1 LKKNN
6 LYYIIAG
13 ESSGDL
19 HGSKIIESMQNIN
32 SNLHFRGLGGPLM
45 SESGLKSLEDFNK
58 LAVMGFLEVLK
69 DLPFFLNL
77 KKKIISD
84 ICNKNPEKIILIDYP
99 GFNLS
104 LAKTLKKHTDI
115 PILYY
120 ISPQVWAWKEKRV
133 SIIQKY
139 IDKLIVIFP
148 FEKTWFKQKNI
159 EVEYFG
165 HPLIDIY
172 KNPLNYKNQ
181 SEKSISFFPGS
192 RLQEIRRH
200 VPIIKKIIEKLLIE
214 NTDLTFIVSLTK
226 GIDKKE
232 LDILSTINS
241 VLIDT
246 SESINTFNNSS
257 VSIIAS
263 GTATLECAL
272 SNTPLIVIYK
282 TSFISWFIAKMFLK
296 TPFISIVNILAQKKI
311 VSEYIQYDINI
322 KTICSEIIDL
332 LNNSTSIKKELKKMT
347 KTLGMGNAYNNSA
360 KYIIDFKR

>member
-1 LKKNN
+1 MKKNN

-19 HGSKIIESMQNIN
+19 HGSEIIKSIQNIN
-32 SNLHFRGLGGPLM
+32 SNIHFRGLGGPLM
-45 SESGLKSLEDFNK
+45 QASGLKSLENFK
-58 LAVMGFLEVLK
+58 RLAVMGFLEILK

-104 LAKTLKKHTDI
+104 LAKTLKQHTDI

-120 ISPQVWAWKEKRV
+120 ISPQVWAWKEKRA

-148 FEKTWFKQKNI
+148 FEKPWFKQKKI
-159 EVEYFG
+159 DVEYFG

-172 KNPLNYKNQ
+172 QNQLSHENQPKN
-181 SEKSISFFPGS
+181 SISFFPGS
-192 RLQEIRRH
+192 RLQEIRKH
-200 VPIIKKIIEKLLIE
+200 VPIIKKIIENLLIKH
-214 NTDLTFIVSLTK
+214 TGLTFIVSLAK
-226 GIDKKE
+226 GVDQKE
-232 LDILSTINS
+232 LDILSKINN
-241 VLIDT
+241 VFIDT
-246 SESINTFNNSS
+246 SESLNTFNNSS

-296 TPFISIVNILAQKKI
+296 SPFISIVNILAQKKI
-311 VSEYIQYDINI
+311 VSEYIQYNINI
-322 KTICSEIIDL
+322 KTICLEIIDL
-332 LNNSTSIKKELKKMT
+332 LNNSTLIKKDLNNMT
-347 KTLGMGNAYNNSA
+347 KTLGAGNAYNNSA
-360 KYIIDFKR
+360 KYIIDFKK

>member
-1 LKKNN
+1 LKNNN

-19 HGSKIIESMQNIN
+19 HGSKLINSIKNIN
-32 SNLHFRGLGGPLM
+32 SNIHFRGLGGPLM
-45 SESGLKSLEDFNK
+45 NETGLESLEDFNRM
-58 LAVMGFLEVLK
+58 AVMGFLEILK

-77 KKKIISD
+77 KKNIISD

-104 LAKTLKKHTDI
+104 LAKALKKHSNI
-115 PILYY
+115 PIIYY
-120 ISPQVWAWKEKRV
+120 ISPQVWAWKENRI
-133 SIIQKY
+133 SIIRKY

-148 FEKTWFKQKNI
+148 FEKPWFKQNNI

-172 KNPLNYKNQ
+172 QSQLPPRAHPKN
-181 SEKSISFFPGS
+181 SISFFPGS

-200 VPIIKKIIEKLLIE
+200 VPIINKIIKQLLIN
-214 NTDLTFIVSLTK
+214 NTKLTVVVSLAK
-226 GIDKKE
+226 GVDPKE
-232 LDILSTINS
+232 LDILTQINN
-241 VLIDT
+241 VAIDS
-246 SESINTFNNSS
+246 SESINTFRNSS

-296 TPFISIVNILAQKKI
+296 IPFISIVNILAKKKI
-311 VSEYIQYDINI
+311 VSEYIQYNINI
-322 KTICSEIIDL
+322 EKICAEIIDL
-332 LNNSTSIKKELKKMT
+332 VNNSTSMEKELKNIT
-347 KTLGMGNAYNNSA
+347 KTLGKGNAYNNSA
-360 KYIIDFKR
+360 KYIIDFKK